1 MESEDMKQRK
11 IQVGV
16 IGGREAARRVLDD
29 AYQAGLLIAQKGA
42 VLLCGGLGGVM
53 SAACE
58 GAKEAFGLT
67 VGILPMGSSEFA
79 NPFVDIVIPSD
90 LGVARNAVLI
100 NACDGV
106 IAIGGKFGTLSEMA
120 FALQREI
127 PVVSLH
133 SWNVD
138 PAVFSAD
145 TPAEAVRILFEQI
158 DRKMIFQ

>member
-1 MESEDMKQRK
+1 MKQRK

-16 IGGREAARRVLDD
+16 IGGREAAEDVIAD
-29 AYQAGLLIAQKGA
+29 AYQVGQLIAQKGA

-53 SAACE
+53 AAACE

-67 VGILPMGSSEFA
+67 VGILPMGSGELA
-79 NPFVDIVIPSD
+79 NPFVDIVIPSN

-106 IAIGGKFGTLSEMA
+106 IAVGGKFGTLSEMA

-138 PAVFSAD
+138 PAVLIAE
-145 TPAEAVRILFEQI
+145 TPMDAVRILFEQI
-158 DRKMIFQ
+158 DRRMVYP

>member
-1 MESEDMKQRK
+1 MKQRK
-11 IQVGV
+11 MQVGV
-16 IGGREAARRVLDD
+16 IGGREEMPDVLAD
-29 AYQAGLLIAQKGA
+29 AYQVGLLLAQKGA

-53 SAACE
+53 AAACE

-67 VGILPMGSSEFA
+67 VGILPMASGELA
-79 NPFVDIVIPSD
+79 NPFVDIVIPSN

-106 IAIGGKFGTLSEMA
+106 IAIGGKFGTLSEIA

-133 SWNVD
+133 SWDVD
-138 PAVFSAD
+138 PAVFVAE
-145 TPAEAVRILFEQI
+145 TPLDAVRILFEQI
-158 DRKMIFQ
+158 DRRMVYPPDLI

>member
-1 MESEDMKQRK
+1 M
-11 IQVGV
+11 
-16 IGGREAARRVLDD
+16 IGGREAAQDVVAD
-29 AYQAGLLIAQKGA
+29 AYQVGLLIAQKGA
-42 VLLCGGLGGVM
+42 VLLCGGLGGIM
-53 SAACE
+53 AAACE

-67 VGILPMGSSEFA
+67 VGILPMASGDLA
-79 NPFVDIVIPSD
+79 NPFVDIVIPSN

-106 IAIGGKFGTLSEMA
+106 ISIGGKFGTLSEMA

-138 PAVFSAD
+138 PSVLVAE
-145 TPAEAVRILFEQI
+145 TPQDAVRILFEEI
-158 DRKMIFQ
+158 DRRMVYPPGFI